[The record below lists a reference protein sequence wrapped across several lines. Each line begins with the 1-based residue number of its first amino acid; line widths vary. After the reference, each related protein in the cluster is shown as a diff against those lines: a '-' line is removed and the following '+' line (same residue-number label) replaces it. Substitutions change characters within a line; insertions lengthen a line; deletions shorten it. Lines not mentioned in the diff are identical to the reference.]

1 MSADIGRHR
10 TYVTQQEACGKLDS
24 SGGGT
29 YAAALMTQD
38 SRRSQDWPERTEA
51 FLRASRN
58 PYDLL
63 VEDESPS
70 LLDLGAG
77 DLSFAEELTA
87 QYLPRLR
94 QQRKTLT
101 LHCVDRL
108 QPGSQFGG
116 PLHVP
121 PHRLQAL
128 QSQEGL
134 QFKFW
139 GGQDMFDAHVLAA
152 ARSRYTLVTCHAPA
166 TPTFAYEPTRV
177 SRDAIERHLRSTKG
191 EYRVVREAGEAALEV
206 LHGGR
211 SLLFPPW
218 KFEVR
223 GPLALLDFMRRRA
236 LAMVLSSV
244 DRDVFW
250 EMLSQVAADP
260 RARPRDTILTPA
272 VLPAIFG
279 DAYARLMALP
289 VGSSAVLADLMTLRD
304 DIPPVLEPPTPPYR
318 FRYAEVRRGAVFGGL
333 PAGQTAR
340 RFSSMK
346 EEVPP
351 WMLTLVPD
359 A

>member
-1 MSADIGRHR
+1 VSADIRRHR
-10 TYVTQQEACGKLDS
+10 AYVTQHEAGGKLDS
-24 SGGGT
+24 SGDGT

-38 SRRSQDWPERTEA
+38 SHRSQDWPGRTEA
-51 FLRASRN
+51 CLRANRN

-70 LLDLGAG
+70 LFDLGAG
-77 DLSFAEELTA
+77 DLSFAEELTSL
-87 QYLPRLR
+87 YLPRLR

-108 QPGSQFGG
+108 QPGSQLGG

-121 PHRLQAL
+121 LHRLQAL
-128 QSQEGL
+128 QSQGGL

-139 GGQDMFDAHVLAA
+139 GGLDMFDPQVLVE

-166 TPTFAYEPTRV
+166 NPTFAYEPTRI
-177 SRDAIERHLRSTKG
+177 SRAVIERHLRSAKG
-191 EYRVVREAGEAALEV
+191 DYRVVREAGEAALEV

-211 SLLFPPW
+211 ALLFPPW

-223 GPLALLDFMRRRA
+223 GPLALLDLMRRRA
-236 LAMVLSSV
+236 SVVVLSSV
-244 DRDVFW
+244 DQDVFW
-250 EMLSQVAADP
+250 ETLSQVAADP

-272 VLPAIFG
+272 VLPDIFG

-289 VGSSAVLADLMTLRD
+289 VGSSAVLADFMKLRD
-304 DIPPVLEPPTPPYR
+304 DIPSVLDPTTPPYR
-318 FRYAEVRRGAVFGGL
+318 FSYAEVRRGAVFGGL

-340 RFSSMK
+340 RFSSMR
-346 EEVPP
+346 EEAPP
-351 WMLTLVPD
+351 WMLVLVPD

>member
-1 MSADIGRHR
+1 
-10 TYVTQQEACGKLDS
+10 
-24 SGGGT
+24 
-29 YAAALMTQD
+29 MTQD

-101 LHCVDRL
+101 LPCVD
-108 QPGSQFGG
+108 
-116 PLHVP
+116 
-121 PHRLQAL
+121 RLQAL

-166 TPTFAYEPTRV
+166 TPTFAYEPTRL

-236 LAMVLSSV
+236 SVVVLSSV

-250 EMLSQVAADP
+250 ETLSQVAADP

-279 DAYARLMALP
+279 DAYVRLMALP

-304 DIPPVLEPPTPPYR
+304 DIPPVLEPPTPPYC